1 MPDAQSSPA
10 SEGASIWREPLMLDA
25 INAMGEGNMGA
36 HLDIRFTEVGPDFL
50 RASMPVDS
58 RTRQPFGLLHG
69 GASVALAETVGSV
82 AANACVDTDTHY
94 CVGIEVNANHIRPVR
109 EGRVTATARPLHRG
123 RSTQVWQIHIRNETG
138 ALVCASRLTVA
149 VVERST

>member
-10 SEGASIWREPLMLDA
+10 SEGASIWREPLTLDA

-69 GASVALAETVGSV
+69 GASVVLAETVGSV
-82 AANACVDTDTHY
+82 AANACVDTATHY
-94 CVGIEVNANHIRPVR
+94 CVGIEVNANHVRPVR

-123 RSTQVWQIHIRNETG
+123 RSTQVWQIHIRNETE
-138 ALVCASRLTVA
+138 ALICASRLTVA